1 MMNEA
6 KVAVRI
12 LEAISIY
19 CLLKMMFKL
28 NLYNIV
34 LSNFIFIQNKHYFSL
49 SFILNLPSL

>member
-1 MMNEA
+1 MINEA
-6 KVAVRI
+6 KIAVRI